1 MSHESTVWRERRG
14 TYERKSKKTNVGKQN
29 DESPVGD
36 ITDDVI
42 TPAVSPY
49 KIQNKT

>member
-1 MSHESTVWRERRG
+1 MNQLFEEKDVGPTKEKVKKLMSESRT
-14 TYERKSKKTNVGKQN
+14 

-42 TPAVSPY
+42 TPAVSHY
-49 KIQNKT
+49 EIQN